1 MKIIRTKKFLKEFET
16 IVLFIAQD
24 KKSAALNFKS
34 EVNKKINQL
43 KTFPYKYRASYYY
56 EQEQYRDMTYKG
68 YTIIYKI
75 DTKKETLFILSI
87 FSKNKPLTSL

>member
-1 MKIIRTKKFLKEFET
+1 MQIIETKKFKEELRK
-16 IVLFIAQD
+16 IVDFIAID
-24 KKSAALNFKS
+24 KKSAAIKFAKELQHR
-34 EVNKKINQL
+34 INQL
-43 KTFPYKYRASYYY
+43 ENFPYKYRASYYY